1 MSEQHVCKLCN
12 ERRDESSLE
21 GHFSCNAGQGM
32 TRQKSKGSRWSCLV
46 TAAVPLPHYHMPET
60 SSLKN
65 TPCAFSAGHCQETS
79 HSSFTASSWEVFQCW
94 ALTNKLPSGFL
105 LPPSLSSLEAMHR
118 LNWDMVRL
126 QGKQHFCMAWEFDSK
141 LSILYSY
148 GRGWVLIHGYHQK
161 GEPASRDPSSLHPW
175 DIPGERYT
183 DFFSISFFKGTYLQG
198 LETTAVFDTATQEF
212 ILNTPKISAM
222 KWWPGDSKYHTKC
235 FGFCLLQLLCLPW
248 LNSVFEGPV
257 LAEDFN
263 KRYSHGKASKRK
275 GFIQVQRPQG
285 SHHHLQKP
293 LEQAEEIHSGKLL
306 SLQE

>member
-12 ERRDESSLE
+12 ERRDKSSLE

-126 QGKQHFCMAWEFDSK
+126 QGKQHFCMAQGCIPMGIW
-141 LSILYSY
+141 LQT
-148 GRGWVLIHGYHQK
+148 V
-161 GEPASRDPSSLHPW
+161 HP
-175 DIPGERYT
+175 
-183 DFFSISFFKGTYLQG
+183 
-198 LETTAVFDTATQEF
+198 
-212 ILNTPKISAM
+212 
-222 KWWPGDSKYHTKC
+222 
-235 FGFCLLQLLCLPW
+235 LQLWAW
-248 LNSVFEGPV
+248 LGSHSWLSSEGWTS
-257 LAEDFN
+257 F
-263 KRYSHGKASKRK
+263 
-275 GFIQVQRPQG
+275 QG
-285 SHHHLQKP
+285 SFLSP
-293 LEQAEEIHSGKLL
+293 SLGYTRREIHRFFFNFFF
-306 SLQE
+306 